1 MRPVQI
7 PLLLPS
13 EPAEGGNR
21 LSACVQD
28 TQPGFS
34 SKGAL
39 QTQESRGCPLSTKT
53 PTEKDGV
60 HRQTQNAKMS
70 SVETDGTQ
78 NRLTTDYISKTES

>member
-1 MRPVQI
+1 MRPVWI
-7 PLLLPS
+7 PLLLPN
-13 EPAEGGNR
+13 EPAESGDR
-21 LSACVQD
+21 LSAGVQD

-39 QTQESRGCPLSTKT
+39 QTQEPRGCSLSTKT

-70 SVETDGTQ
+70 SVETDETQ
-78 NRLTTDYISKTES
+78 NRLTTDYISQIES